1 MAQIYTANNNS
12 SLVVEQT
19 IWSGVIKLVKNKD
32 GSFERFYRTH
42 NETKFTKTG
51 WGKKAKQAFEITLK
65 QIKQELAN

>member
-1 MAQIYTANNNS
+1 MTQIYTANNNS

-19 IWSGVIKLVKNKD
+19 IWSGVRKLVKNKD

-51 WGKKAKQAFEITLK
+51 WGKKAKQEFEILFK
-65 QIKQELAN
+65 QAKEELAN